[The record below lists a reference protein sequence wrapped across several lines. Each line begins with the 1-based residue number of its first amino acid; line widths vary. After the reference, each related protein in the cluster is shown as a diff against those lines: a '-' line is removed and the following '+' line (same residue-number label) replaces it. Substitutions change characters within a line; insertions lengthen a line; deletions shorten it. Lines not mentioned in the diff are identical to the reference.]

1 MARGVTPGVRTRSA
15 HSLRHPDALAFA
27 ILVLLASISLFS
39 RAWLVLRPLW
49 LGGAGP

>member
-1 MARGVTPGVRTRSA
+1 MARGVTPGVRTRST

-27 ILVLLASISLFS
+27 ILVLLAATSLLS
-39 RAWLVLRPLW
+39 RAWLVLKPLL